1 MESERVIK
9 WEVCGWRAKESSLSF
24 FEDGCARNFDTDCP
38 KVLHFGKMVQAGV
51 G

>member
-1 MESERVIK
+1 MRELLNGKCVGGER
-9 WEVCGWRAKESSLSF
+9 ESSLSI

>member
-1 MESERVIK
+1 MGSVWVESGR
-9 WEVCGWRAKESSLSF
+9 ESSLSL

>member
-1 MESERVIK
+1 MGSVSGE
-9 WEVCGWRAKESSLSF
+9 ESSLFFF

-38 KVLHFGKMVQAGV
+38 KVLHFGKMCGFQAGV

>member
-1 MESERVIK
+1 MGSVCVER
-9 WEVCGWRAKESSLSF
+9 
-24 FEDGCARNFDTDCP
+24 EDGCARNFDTDCP